1 MPDDDILKDV
11 MLQIIAYC
19 EKLFLERSVL
29 ERIAATSGDR
39 DWHQRYES
47 ALSDPEIR
55 SAIHQKFEFAYELV
69 ERLVAHDRDEK
80 ALRELMQKLPSS
92 KLIH

>member
-1 MPDDDILKDV
+1 MPDDDILRDV
-11 MLQIIAYC
+11 MLEIISYC
-19 EKLFLERSVL
+19 EKLYLERAVL
-29 ERIAATSGDR
+29 EGIAATSGAR

-47 ALSDPEIR
+47 ALSDSEIR
-55 SAIHQKFEFAYELV
+55 AAIHQKFALAYELV

-80 ALRELMQKLPSS
+80 ALRELIQKLPSS